1 MSGYFSKVYFFV
13 VLSSHLRALLIKTRA
28 DDTEVSIRIFGKNE
42 KCIHFNAT
50 AYKHRA
56 RWVHQ
61 QFNTG
66 GEREEKSYKIFSHQQ
81 QKEFSLHD

>member
-1 MSGYFSKVYFFV
+1 M
-13 VLSSHLRALLIKTRA
+13 
-28 DDTEVSIRIFGKNE
+28 E

-66 GEREEKSYKIFSHQQ
+66 GERERERGKKLQNIFASTT
-81 QKEFSLHD
+81 KGIFTP